1 MTEQQKAKELFDKYW
16 NYFVTCHL
24 YILHDKAKQCALIA
38 VDEIYKL
45 DLKVGQYLD
54 EENDQDNYY
63 SYWEDVKH
71 EIRRL

>member
-38 VDEIYKL
+38 VDELIKNSHS
-45 DLKVGQYLD
+45 DKRT
-54 EENDQDNYY
+54 E
-63 SYWEDVKH
+63 YWENVKF
-71 EIRRL
+71 EIRKL